1 LGEGEG
7 RNFRFLAILAT
18 VLALLLRSLPAQAQ
32 FPTANHPE
40 LAWQVIETDHFKV
53 YYDRGLERPA
63 RRAAGIAEEAFGP
76 ITSLYGFT
84 PPEKVR
90 IILKD
95 TDDFAN
101 GAALYFQNT
110 LEIWLTNLAQDFE
123 LRGTSDWLRN
133 VIAHEFTHVISLQV
147 AQKAPRRVPA
157 FYFHYLGYQQEQNRK
172 DILRGFPDVIASYA
186 IPSVICPPWFAEGVA
201 QVQAA
206 GARYDRWDSHRDM
219 ILRMATLHNRLLTYD
234 EMGVFE
240 KNGLGNEKVYDH
252 GYALTLF
259 IARQFGEDRLARLM
273 RGMSSKGRFT
283 FSASV
288 RKALGIS
295 GKELHRRWK
304 ADLEARYRAVADS
317 INAHRIDGD
326 SLRSE
331 GYLNVAP
338 RWSPDGT
345 RIAYLSN
352 QGGDYGRMGLFVLAR
367 RDSATDRQSV
377 ADRQVA
383 GGGVTGAAW
392 SPDGRRI
399 VLSRRSEPDRN
410 GSRLWD
416 LYEIAATDSQAEG
429 RQRKLSEGRAERR
442 GEPRQRKLSE
452 GRAVG
457 GGSFLRRLTRG
468 LRATQPSIS
477 PDGTRIAFVKNGGG
491 DANLY
496 VCWSDG
502 SGAKPLTDL
511 RDGGQVYAPRWS
523 PDGKQLVFSF
533 STGDRRDI
541 GAVSADGGPIETLI
555 ASDGTDRD
563 PCWSPDGKQLLFSSD
578 VSGIYNLY
586 ALDLTDGTFSQV
598 TNVLGGAFSPDVNPK
613 DGRVAFSHYGRAGYE
628 LRVLPDARAW
638 RAADPA
644 LFRRSGPA
652 PERAAEADSSLL
664 KDNPSGDAGPGPDP
678 AGTPS
683 SLQPE
688 EQKAGLRTRPYRSEF
703 SALLLLPRLA
713 VDDGVV
719 KVGSFLAS
727 DDILGKQSL
736 FAGVLLARNF
746 DLDLFGIFELRRLR
760 PTFFLEYYRQVR
772 HDDEQIVNRDEDYRL
787 YERIFALNEIG
798 AGLRRE
804 VKGGTASGSLA
815 YSRYNTTLE
824 QSSFNRID
832 VPRGRISANYLSG
845 LDVALSY
852 HLEAV
857 PPRRDSEVN
866 PRGGREVFARYDR
879 YFNYFLNGFRQDASI
894 VQEIYDKFF
903 YDQITLDWREY
914 LPLPRRSTLAL
925 RLFGGLID
933 RRIDPFFAFRA
944 GGLPGMKGYTYY
956 SLEGSRAATL
966 NVTYR
971 SPLLTGIARQIGPLY
986 LDKVYGAVYADVG
999 RAWYGDSMDRIL
1011 KRGVKRDIGAQLRFD
1026 AVSFHIFPTRVSL
1039 DAAYGLDTVPLQQAG
1054 DPEERSG
1061 WKVYFT
1067 LLFGYL

>member
-1 LGEGEG
+1 MRLC
-7 RNFRFLAILAT
+7 AA
-18 VLALLLRSLPAQAQ
+18 VLVIVFASLPLQAQAQ

-63 RRAAGIAEEAFGP
+63 RRAAGIAEGVFGP

-101 GAALYFQNT
+101 GAALYFHNT

-172 DILRGFPDVIASYA
+172 DILRGFPDAIASYA
-186 IPSVICPPWFAEGVA
+186 VPSVICPPWFAEGTA

-219 ILRMATLHNRLLTYD
+219 ILRTATLHNRLLTYD
-234 EMGVFE
+234 EMGAFE
-240 KNGLGNEKVYDH
+240 KDGLGNEKVYDH

-259 IARQFGEDRLARLM
+259 IARQFGEDRLAKLM

-317 INAHRIDGD
+317 INARRIDGD

-331 GYLNVAP
+331 GYLNMAP
-338 RWSPDGT
+338 RWSPDG
-345 RIAYLSN
+345 RQIAYLSN
-352 QGGDYGRMGLFVLAR
+352 QGGDYGRMRLFVVAR
-367 RDSATDRQSV
+367 KDSATDRQSV

-399 VLSRRSEPDRN
+399 VLSKRSEPDRN

-429 RQRKLSEGRAERR
+429 R
-442 GEPRQRKLSE
+442 GES
-452 GRAVG
+452 
-457 GGSFLRRLTRG
+457 RRLTRG

-477 PDGTRIAFVKNGGG
+477 PDGTRIAFIKNGGG
-491 DANLY
+491 DANLC

-502 SGAKPLTDL
+502 SGARPLTDL

-523 PDGKQLVFSF
+523 PDGRQIVFSF

-563 PCWSPDGKQLLFSSD
+563 PCWSPDGRQVLFSSD
-578 VSGIYNLY
+578 VTGIYNLY
-586 ALDLTDGTFSQV
+586 ALDLTDGTISQV

-613 DGRVAFSHYGRAGYE
+613 DGRVAFSHYGRGGYE
-628 LRVLPDARAW
+628 VRVLPDARPW
-638 RAADPA
+638 RAVDPA

-652 PERAAEADSSLL
+652 PDRAAGADSSLL
-664 KDNPSGDAGPGPDP
+664 KDNSSGDASSRRSGHDST
-678 AGTPS
+678 AAETPS
-683 SLQPE
+683 TLQPGE
-688 EQKAGLRTRPYRSEF
+688 KGGEARTRPYRSEL
-703 SALLLLPRLA
+703 SALILLPRLA

-727 DDILGKQSL
+727 DDVLGKQSL

-746 DLDLFGIFELRRLR
+746 DLDLFGIFELRRFR

-787 YERIFALNEIG
+787 YERIFALSEIG

-852 HLEAV
+852 HLQAV

-879 YFNYFLNGFRQDASI
+879 YFNYFLSGFRQDASI

-903 YDQITLDWREY
+903 YDQLTLDWREY

-971 SPLLTGIARQIGPLY
+971 SPLLTGIARQVGPLY